1 MTSRERV
8 LRALARQPT
17 ERVPRLLIPDQAC
30 AGGSRLAPAHVRGPE
45 TTWENI
51 VAFFEAA
58 DMFPAAYC

>member
-1 MTSRERV
+1 MTSREQL

-30 AGGSRLAPAHVRGPE
+30 AGGLKLAPAQALGPE

-51 VAFFEAA
+51 VAFFQAA
-58 DMFPAAYC
+58 DMLPAPYR